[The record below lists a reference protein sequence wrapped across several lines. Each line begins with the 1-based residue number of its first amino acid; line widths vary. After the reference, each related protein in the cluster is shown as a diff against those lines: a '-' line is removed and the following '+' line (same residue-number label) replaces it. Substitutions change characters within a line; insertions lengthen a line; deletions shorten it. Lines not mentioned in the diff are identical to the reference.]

1 MDKQNKSRAGNLTL
15 SIATLSKYMAVLY
28 IIVSKAFVPLG
39 MISGSIRLA
48 LLLLLTLITL
58 FSENMRLKGNV
69 LLKIEFV
76 LIVVTSLSGFIVATN
91 KNYVLDTVQS
101 LLYDLLFGY
110 CVYRISVKEKSIDW
124 FALAWVVSGL
134 ILVGYVF
141 ITGGYSV
148 GKLSRLSINESTN
161 VNTVGVFIAF
171 AIWCVLYLMSNR
183 KISVLHLVGGTIII
197 ALFLYFIIQT
207 ASRKS
212 LIASLFLII
221 FWIVF
226 ALHPHLKRMSVG
238 RRLAIITFFLTAV
251 WFIYYR
257 FGSEF
262 ARVSASMSYRMQML
276 LEENITDMHRFD
288 LIIDACKV
296 FFEHPFFGVG
306 WNNYRYYSFSG
317 QYAHNTYVEVLAC
330 TGILGSSFAY
340 AMWWVQ
346 IKSILVSVKNRIGRV
361 QIANIISLF
370 LVLVFIDAVQI
381 MYYNSTLLMVMNLLF
396 TLCTI
401 SNLNA
406 NHKSIEG

>member
-1 MDKQNKSRAGNLTL
+1 MENKLRAGNLTL
-15 SIATLSKYMAVLY
+15 SVATLSKYIAVLY
-28 IIVSKAFVPLG
+28 IIASKALLPLG
-39 MISGSIRLA
+39 MISGGIKLA

-58 FSENMRLKGNV
+58 FSENMRPKGNA

-76 LIVVTSLSGFIVATN
+76 LIIVTSVTGFIVAIN
-91 KNYVLDTVQS
+91 KTYVLETIQS
-101 LLYDLLFGY
+101 LLYELMFGY
-110 CVYRISVKEKSIDW
+110 CLYRISVKEKSIDW

-148 GKLSRLSINESTN
+148 GKLARLSINESTN
-161 VNTVGVFIAF
+161 VNTIGVFITF
-171 AIWCVLYLMSNR
+171 GIWFVLYLMSNR
-183 KISVLHLVGGTIII
+183 KLSALRLIGGIITI
-197 ALFLYFIIQT
+197 ALFLYFIIET
-207 ASRKS
+207 VSRKS
-212 LIASLFLII
+212 LIASLFLIL

-226 ALHPHLKRMSVG
+226 ALFPYLKRMSFG
-238 RRLAIITFFLTAV
+238 RRFAIIIIFLVAV

-257 FGSEF
+257 FGADF
-262 ARVSASMSYRMQML
+262 IRVSASMSYRMQRL
-276 LEENITDMHRFD
+276 SEENITDMRRFD

-296 FFEHPFFGVG
+296 FLQHPVLGVG

-346 IKSILVSVKNRIGRV
+346 IKSVYLAIKNRISKV
-361 QIANIISLF
+361 LIANIISLF

-396 TLCTI
+396 TLCAV
-401 SNLNA
+401 SNLDSNY
-406 NHKSIEG
+406 KLIKGQ